1 MRLLV
6 DASLAPRISARLA
19 AAAYDAAH
27 VAEHGLLGATDE
39 SIAAFA
45 VANHCAIV
53 SSGPE
58 FATMLAL
65 NGRPSPSM
73 VLMRTTALTPAQ
85 QANLLLANLPMLIE
99 HLRRGSLI
107 IIARGH
113 LRVRTLPVAV
123 RTTGSART

>member
-1 MRLLV
+1 
-6 DASLAPRISARLA
+6 
-19 AAAYDAAH
+19 
-27 VAEHGLLGATDE
+27 
-39 SIAAFA
+39 
-45 VANHCAIV
+45 
-53 SSGPE
+53 
-58 FATMLAL
+58 
-65 NGRPSPSM
+65 

-107 IIARGH
+107 TIARGH